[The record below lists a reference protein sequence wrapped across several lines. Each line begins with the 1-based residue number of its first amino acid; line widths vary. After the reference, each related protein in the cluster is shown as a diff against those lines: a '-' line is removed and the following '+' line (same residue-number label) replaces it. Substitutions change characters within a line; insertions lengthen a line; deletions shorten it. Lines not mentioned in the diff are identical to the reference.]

1 MDTLA
6 ALLVLSVRAL
16 AAGIAGSFLEIGGGM
31 SPNLKLGVILIPVFG
46 VG

>member
-16 AAGIAGSFLEIGGGM
+16 AAGIADSSLEIRGGM
-31 SPNLKLGVILIPVFG
+31 FPNLKLGVILIPVFG